1 MQCALATIGSAAAIL
16 VLSAC
21 TATTTASVGA
31 IERARLDPVQITSS
45 SASPAPP
52 RFARTTVVETS
63 LAGSTAALD
72 RCAGPVAVA
81 LGDDRPVLV
90 AEHDYCGG
98 SAWISRL
105 RLGDTVQLD
114 GAGVEADTYVVT
126 EIGTDRRGEAKV
138 KNLPAADVVLQTCIS
153 PEDIVLVGVERLQP
167 ALRG

>member
-1 MQCALATIGSAAAIL
+1 MQRALATIGSAAATL

-21 TATTTASVGA
+21 TSSTSSVAA
-31 IERARLDPVQITSS
+31 IERARLDPVQISS
-45 SASPAPP
+45 PPASPAPP

-72 RCAGPVAVA
+72 RCVGPVAVA

-105 RLGDTVQLD
+105 RLGDTVRLD

-153 PEDIVLVGVERLQP
+153 PEDIVLVGVEKLQP
-167 ALRG
+167 TLRG